1 MMEDGL
7 EGSSCNMRL
16 TGRIDRRIEAGGSER
31 KNVEGEWWVGVV
43 GEDCSGWGD
52 GVAAA
57 VGTTS
62 LVRMRRLALGSEAA
76 AGMQ

>member
-7 EGSSCNMRL
+7 EGSSCNMRR
-16 TGRIDRRIEAGGSER
+16 TGWTDRRIEAGGSEHKR
-31 KNVEGEWWVGVV
+31 VEGEWLLGVV

-57 VGTTS
+57 VGTAN

-76 AGMQ
+76 AGVQ